1 MWSYVRSK
9 VEPRWLWHAIDHASG
24 TVLAYVFGRRQDTVF
39 VQLKALLEPFG
50 ITRFYTD
57 GWGAYERHR
66 KRNKKGAVHPY
77 REYLSVHDTSKG
89 GTVAPR
95 GHQEVRAEQG
105 VVGWGGDVDEP
116 GHG

>member
-1 MWSYVRSK
+1 MRSFYP
-9 VEPRWLWHAIDHASG
+9 VQNQFHA
-24 TVLAYVFGRRQDTVF
+24 TRRFSAMPV
-39 VQLKALLEPFG
+39 VHSLNLSH
-50 ITRFYTD
+50 
-57 GWGAYERHR
+57 W
-66 KRNKKGAVHPY
+66 KRNKKVAVHFC

-116 GHG
+116 GHGSRGMCLCAFLVFLPPLKGQTEA